1 MSKFE
6 KLIDRI
12 KNNPKSV
19 SFDDLKKVIEKSGW
33 KVINVVGSHYTFE
46 KEGELRQLVK
56 PHGKRKDLYEREV
69 KIWIEK
75 LKI

>member
-1 MSKFE
+1 MSVLE
-6 KLIDRI
+6 KLIKKI

-19 SFDDLKKVIEKSGW
+19 SFSDLKKVIEKNGW
-33 KVINVVGSHYTFE
+33 RVINIVGSHYTFE
-46 KEGELRQLVK
+46 KQGELRQLVK